1 MIIFVVFGL
10 KTTALKDCSKKW
22 FIKCAGQIPCNI
34 LTASSLKKDSTAV
47 WVGRPAVAVPTLQET
62 GLGQAGSDSSLW
74 TTHWLRTLGLRELAV
89 VRTFQMSSHF
99 FYFTWQPVWI
109 WIIAFTY
116 WTPPCHC
123 PSTAPGAGMEK
134 NKFYGNAFNKE
145 KKQPQFHPLKKASEF
160 LLN

>member
-1 MIIFVVFGL
+1 MNSNISPSL
-10 KTTALKDCSKKW
+10 RKTQKYQSKKSQY
-22 FIKCAGQIPCNI
+22 CSVSG
-34 LTASSLKKDSTAV
+34 T
-47 WVGRPAVAVPTLQET
+47 VPTLQET

-89 VRTFQMSSHF
+89 VRTFQKSSHF

-123 PSTAPGAGMEK
+123 PSTAPRAGMEK

-145 KKQPQFHPLKKASEF
+145 KKNSHNSIH
-160 LLN
+160 